1 MWRRSIGCGVFV
13 LVSTVACFA
22 QESRSEFS
30 LQGNGFFTKS
40 TSGSAYTY
48 SPTETGGFLIAY
60 RYRLRRGLSAE
71 FVYGFNRDTQKYD
84 YTGGAFGTQSNNHQA
99 TAGLVEALPSFGRG
113 RFSPYVLAGGGALIF
128 SPRSHSLS
136 GAETQAKLTVVY
148 GGGVNYALSK
158 RISFRVEYRGLVYSA
173 PNFGQSALS
182 TSITHSALPSVGLAF
197 HF

>member
-1 MWRRSIGCGVFV
+1 
-13 LVSTVACFA
+13 
-22 QESRSEFS
+22 
-30 LQGNGFFTKS
+30 LQGNGLFTKS

-48 SPTETGGFLIAY
+48 SPAETGGFLIAY

-71 FVYGFNRDTQKYD
+71 FVYGFNRDTQKYN
-84 YTGGAFGTQSNNHQA
+84 YTGGVFGTQSNNHQT

-128 SPRSHSLS
+128 SPRSHWLS
-136 GAETQAKLTVVY
+136 GTETQAKPTFVY

-158 RISFRVEYRGLVYSA
+158 RISFRVEYRGLVYAA
-173 PNFGQSALS
+173 PNFGQNTLN

-197 HF
+197 HL

>member
-1 MWRRSIGCGVFV
+1 MSRRSIRCGVFV
-13 LVSTVACFA
+13 LLSTFACFA

-40 TSGSAYTY
+40 ASGSAYTY

-84 YTGGAFGTQSNNHQA
+84 YTGGAFGAQSNNHQA
-99 TAGLVEALPSFGRG
+99 TAGLVEALPSFGRR

-128 SPRSHSLS
+128 SPRSSSLS
-136 GAETQAKLTVVY
+136 GTETQAKPTFVY

-173 PNFGQSALS
+173 PNFGQSALN

>member
-1 MWRRSIGCGVFV
+1 MSKTSIGFGVFI
-13 LVSTVACFA
+13 LVSTFACFA

-30 LQGNGFFTKS
+30 LQANGFFTKAA
-40 TSGSAYTY
+40 SGSAYTY
-48 SPTETGGFLIAY
+48 SPTETGGFLLAY
-60 RYRLRRGLSAE
+60 RYRFHRGLSAE
-71 FVYGFNRDTQKYD
+71 FVYGFNRDTQKYN
-84 YTGGAFGTQSNNHQA
+84 YPGGSFGTQSNNHQA

-113 RFSPYVLAGGGALIF
+113 RFSPYVLAGAGALTI
-128 SPRSHSLS
+128 SPRSNSLF
-136 GAETQAKLTVVY
+136 GAETQAKPTFVY

-173 PNFGQSALS
+173 PNFGESTLN